1 MPEEQQPQVPRLPG
15 PAFDK
20 IENFNFLLS
29 RHDPAAKTRH
39 YSFDA
44 DTGLVPFA
52 NVNMDYDQTEGM
64 GGLSV
69 SSYDSIEDERTS
81 LDLRGYPYHGATGDK
96 SINYSIPDHMMP
108 YSAHS
113 IYPPVPFAPDELGH
127 ATGALTPSD
136 VSSSIS
142 PPNGQM
148 SNAKYSTSIPGDRI
162 AAALNQE
169 EHGRVAAEEDRRRRN
184 TAASARFRMK
194 KKQREQVLER
204 TVRETTEKNASLEAR
219 VAQLE
224 MENRWLKN
232 LLTEKHEA
240 TSTRTMPPP
249 PSDGTALKQKAS
261 SSSGSSGSGQKH
273 IQPKKKGVGTD
284 E

>member
-1 MPEEQQPQVPRLPG
+1 MPEEHPRPLGSG

-20 IENFNFLLS
+20 IENFNFLFS
-29 RHDPAAKTRH
+29 RHDPSTKSRP
-39 YSFDA
+39 YSLDT
-44 DTGLVPFA
+44 DTGLVPFG

-69 SSYDSIEDERTS
+69 SSYDSIDDDRS
-81 LDLRGYPYHGATGDK
+81 LDLRGYPYHGPTGDK

-127 ATGALTPSD
+127 APGQMTPSD

-148 SNAKYSTSIPGDRI
+148 GNTKYSTSIPGDRI
-162 AAALNQE
+162 AAALGQE
-169 EHGRVAAEEDRRRRN
+169 EGVRYAAEEDRRRRN
-184 TAASARFRMK
+184 TAASARFRQK

-240 TSTRTMPPP
+240 TTRMPPP
-249 PSDGTALKQKAS
+249 PVDSGALEPKS
-261 SSSGSSGSGQKH
+261 TGGRGQKN

>member
-1 MPEEQQPQVPRLPG
+1 MPEEHPPPQAHHLRLPTAG
-15 PAFDK
+15 FDK

-29 RHDPAAKTRH
+29 RTDPNARPRQ

-69 SSYDSIEDERTS
+69 SSYDSIEDERSS
-81 LDLRGYPYHGATGDK
+81 LDLRGYPYHGPTGDK

-113 IYPPVPFAPDELGH
+113 IYPPVPFNPDDLGH
-127 ATGALTPSD
+127 GPGQMTPSD

-148 SNAKYSTSIPGDRI
+148 GNTKYSTSISGDRI
-162 AAALNQE
+162 AAALDQE
-169 EHGRVAAEEDRRRRN
+169 GGVRVAAEEDRRRRN
-184 TAASARFRMK
+184 TAASARFRQK
-194 KKQREQVLER
+194 KKAREQVLER
-204 TVRETTEKNASLEAR
+204 TVRETTERNASLEAR

-240 TSTRTMPPP
+240 TTTRMPPP
-249 PSDGTALKQKAS
+249 PQDSGALEPK
-261 SSSGSSGSGQKH
+261 SSGNRAQKH

>member
-1 MPEEQQPQVPRLPG
+1 MPGEPSG
-15 PAFDK
+15 FDK
-20 IENFNFLLS
+20 VDNFNFLMS

-44 DTGLVPFA
+44 DTGLVPFG
-52 NVNMDYDQTEGM
+52 NVSMDYDQTEGM

-69 SSYDSIEDERTS
+69 SSYDSIDDDRSS
-81 LDLRGYPYHGATGDK
+81 LDLRGYPYHAPGEK
-96 SINYSIPDHMMP
+96 NINYGLPEHMMP

-127 ATGALTPSD
+127 APGALTPSD

-148 SNAKYSTSIPGDRI
+148 GNTKYSTSISGDRI
-162 AAALNQE
+162 AAALDQE
-169 EHGRVAAEEDRRRRN
+169 EGVRGAAEEDRRRRN

-232 LLTEKHEA
+232 LLTEKHDA
-240 TSTRTMPPP
+240 GSRPPP
-249 PSDGTALKQKAS
+249 PKDSSALDQPPINS
-261 SSSGSSGSGQKH
+261 RQKH
-273 IQPKKKGVGTD
+273 IQPKKKGVGT
-284 E
+284 EE

>member
-1 MPEEQQPQVPRLPG
+1 MPEEHPLPPGSG
-15 PAFDK
+15 PPFDK
-20 IENFNFLLS
+20 LENFNFLFS
-29 RHDPAAKTRH
+29 RHDPAASAKARH
-39 YSFDA
+39 YSLDT
-44 DTGLVPFA
+44 DTGLVPFG

-69 SSYDSIEDERTS
+69 SSYDSIDDDRS
-81 LDLRGYPYHGATGDK
+81 LDLRGYPYHAPTGDK

-113 IYPPVPFAPDELGH
+113 IYPPVPFAPDDLGH
-127 ATGALTPSD
+127 APGNLTPSD

-148 SNAKYSTSIPGDRI
+148 GNSKYSTSIPGDRI
-162 AAALNQE
+162 AAALGQE
-169 EHGRVAAEEDRRRRN
+169 EGVRYAAEEDRRRRN
-184 TAASARFRMK
+184 TAASARFRQK

-240 TSTRTMPPP
+240 TTRMPPP
-249 PSDGTALKQKAS
+249 PKDSGALEPKAS
-261 SSSGSSGSGQKH
+261 GGRGQKH

>member
-1 MPEEQQPQVPRLPG
+1 MPEENPSHPSGPG
-15 PAFDK
+15 LDK

-29 RHDPAAKTRH
+29 RTDPAAKPRQ

-44 DTGLVPFA
+44 DTGLGPFA

-69 SSYDSIEDERTS
+69 SSYDSIDDDRAS
-81 LDLRGYPYHGATGDK
+81 LDLRGYPYHVHQLFYPRPHHALLGAF
-96 SINYSIPDHMMP
+96 YL
-108 YSAHS
+108 
-113 IYPPVPFAPDELGH
+113 PPVPFAPDDLGH
-127 ATGALTPSD
+127 APGQLTPSD

-148 SNAKYSTSIPGDRI
+148 GNTKYSTSIPGDRI
-162 AAALNQE
+162 AAALGQE
-169 EHGRVAAEEDRRRRN
+169 EGVRVAAEEDRRRRN

-232 LLTEKHEA
+232 LLTEKHEVN
-240 TSTRTMPPP
+240 SSRMPPP
-249 PSDGTALKQKAS
+249 DTTVTEPRS
-261 SSSGSSGSGQKH
+261 SRAGQKH

>member
-1 MPEEQQPQVPRLPG
+1 
-15 PAFDK
+15 
-20 IENFNFLLS
+20 
-29 RHDPAAKTRH
+29 
-39 YSFDA
+39 
-44 DTGLVPFA
+44 
-52 NVNMDYDQTEGM
+52 
-64 GGLSV
+64 
-69 SSYDSIEDERTS
+69 
-81 LDLRGYPYHGATGDK
+81 
-96 SINYSIPDHMMP
+96 MP

-127 ATGALTPSD
+127 APGQLTPSD

-148 SNAKYSTSIPGDRI
+148 GNNKYSTSIPGESI
-162 AAALNQE
+162 AAALGHE
-169 EHGRVAAEEDRRRRN
+169 EGCRGAAEEDRRRRN

-194 KKQREQVLER
+194 KKQREQTLER

-232 LLTEKHEA
+232 LLTEKHDA
-240 TSTRTMPPP
+240 STSRMPPP
-249 PSDGTALKQKAS
+249 PKDSSALESK
-261 SSSGSSGSGQKH
+261 GSGGRGGSKH

>member
-1 MPEEQQPQVPRLPG
+1 
-15 PAFDK
+15 
-20 IENFNFLLS
+20 
-29 RHDPAAKTRH
+29 
-39 YSFDA
+39 
-44 DTGLVPFA
+44 
-52 NVNMDYDQTEGM
+52 M
-64 GGLSV
+64 GN
-69 SSYDSIEDERTS
+69 T
-81 LDLRGYPYHGATGDK
+81 
-96 SINYSIPDHMMP
+96 
-108 YSAHS
+108 
-113 IYPPVPFAPDELGH
+113 
-127 ATGALTPSD
+127 
-136 VSSSIS
+136 
-142 PPNGQM
+142 
-148 SNAKYSTSIPGDRI
+148 KYSTSISGDRI

-169 EHGRVAAEEDRRRRN
+169 EGVRVAAEEDRRRRN

-240 TSTRTMPPP
+240 TPSRMPPP
-249 PSDGTALKQKAS
+249 PQDSTPLESKA
-261 SSSGSSGSGQKH
+261 GSTRSGQKH

>member
-1 MPEEQQPQVPRLPG
+1 MNLSFGHPSDPDRL
-15 PAFDK
+15 
-20 IENFNFLLS
+20 
-29 RHDPAAKTRH
+29 
-39 YSFDA
+39 
-44 DTGLVPFA
+44 
-52 NVNMDYDQTEGM
+52 
-64 GGLSV
+64 
-69 SSYDSIEDERTS
+69 
-81 LDLRGYPYHGATGDK
+81 LRPLGSAGDK
-96 SINYSIPDHMMP
+96 SINYSIPDHIMP

-127 ATGALTPSD
+127 APGQLTPSD

-148 SNAKYSTSIPGDRI
+148 GNTKYSTSIPGDRI
-162 AAALNQE
+162 AAALGQE
-169 EHGRVAAEEDRRRRN
+169 EGVRVAAEEDRRRRN

-232 LLTEKHEA
+232 LLTEKHEVN
-240 TSTRTMPPP
+240 STRMPPP
-249 PSDGTALKQKAS
+249 QDTSAS
-261 SSSGSSGSGQKH
+261 EPRSSRAGQKH

>member
-1 MPEEQQPQVPRLPG
+1 MVGDTLRLLARMNLSFGHPSD
-15 PAFDK
+15 PDR
-20 IENFNFLLS
+20 LLPPLGS
-29 RHDPAAKTRH
+29 A
-39 YSFDA
+39 
-44 DTGLVPFA
+44 
-52 NVNMDYDQTEGM
+52 
-64 GGLSV
+64 
-69 SSYDSIEDERTS
+69 
-81 LDLRGYPYHGATGDK
+81 GDK
-96 SINYSIPDHMMP
+96 SINYSIPDHIMP

-127 ATGALTPSD
+127 APGQLTPSD

-148 SNAKYSTSIPGDRI
+148 GNTKYSTSIPGDRI
-162 AAALNQE
+162 AAALGQE
-169 EHGRVAAEEDRRRRN
+169 EGVRVAAEEDRRRRN

-232 LLTEKHEA
+232 LLTEKHEVN
-240 TSTRTMPPP
+240 STRMPPP
-249 PSDGTALKQKAS
+249 QDTSAS
-261 SSSGSSGSGQKH
+261 EPRSSRAGQKH

>member
-1 MPEEQQPQVPRLPG
+1 MSSRGLRRPDRLLPPG
-15 PAFDK
+15 P
-20 IENFNFLLS
+20 
-29 RHDPAAKTRH
+29 P
-39 YSFDA
+39 
-44 DTGLVPFA
+44 
-52 NVNMDYDQTEGM
+52 
-64 GGLSV
+64 
-69 SSYDSIEDERTS
+69 
-81 LDLRGYPYHGATGDK
+81 GDK
-96 SINYSIPDHMMP
+96 SINYSIPDHIMP

-113 IYPPVPFAPDELGH
+113 IYPPVPFAPDDLGH
-127 ATGALTPSD
+127 APGQLTPSD

-148 SNAKYSTSIPGDRI
+148 GNTKYSTSIPGDRI
-162 AAALNQE
+162 AAALGQE
-169 EHGRVAAEEDRRRRN
+169 EGVRVAAEEDRRRRN

-240 TSTRTMPPP
+240 TTSRMPAPPQDSSALENSKGSNTR
-249 PSDGTALKQKAS
+249 A
-261 SSSGSSGSGQKH
+261 GQKH

>member
-1 MPEEQQPQVPRLPG
+1 MSDEQIARQTASSLE
-15 PAFDK
+15 K
-20 IENFNFLLS
+20 LENFNFLLS
-29 RHDPAAKTRH
+29 RHDPAVAKSRQ
-39 YSFDA
+39 YSL
-44 DTGLVPFA
+44 DTDTAGLSHIP
-52 NVNMDYDQTEGM
+52 NLNMTYDPTEGM

-69 SSYDSIEDERTS
+69 SSYESLEDDHS
-81 LDLRGYPYHGATGDK
+81 PIDVRGYPYHAGDK
-96 SINYSIPDHMMP
+96 TINYSVPDHMLSH
-108 YSAHS
+108 SAYPL
-113 IYPPVPFAPDELGH
+113 YPPISYGPDEIGH
-127 ATGALTPSD
+127 APGAMTPSD

-142 PPNGQM
+142 PPNGQIG
-148 SNAKYSTSIPGDRI
+148 NGKYSTQISGDHI
-162 AAALNQE
+162 ASALGHE
-169 EHGRVAAEEDRRRRN
+169 EGSRRAAEEDRRRRN

-240 TSTRTMPPP
+240 TSTRMPPP
-249 PSDGTALKQKAS
+249 SESLGHQSTTVA
-261 SSSGSSGSGQKH
+261 GSGQKH

-284 E
+284 N